1 MEIKIYK
8 YPKDTKDLLIRDF
21 DPNLI
26 GEAVSAISDII
37 NDIEENGDTALLKY
51 ERQFDCPSIESLKVT
66 EQEFEEAEAAV
77 SQELKDA
84 MKVAAD
90 NIRKFHAA
98 QLMEPI
104 EVETTPGVVCR
115 QKAVPLHSVGLYVP
129 GGRAPLFSTALMLAI
144 PARLAGCP
152 KIAICT
158 PPDKSGRVNP
168 TILVAARL
176 AGVTEVYKAGGA
188 QAIAAMAFG
197 TETIPKVNKIF
208 GPGNL

>member
-51 ERQFDCPSIESLKVT
+51 EHQFDCPSIESLKVT

-77 SQELKDA
+77 SQELKAA

-115 QKAVPLHSVGLYVP
+115 QKAVPLHLPTICAWRQAFVFNGADV
-129 GGRAPLFSTALMLAI
+129 AI
-144 PARLAGCP
+144 PARLP
-152 KIAICT
+152 WM
-158 PPDKSGRVNP
+158 
-168 TILVAARL
+168 LLRL
-176 AGVTEVYKAGGA
+176 HSHASRQE
-188 QAIAAMAFG
+188 
-197 TETIPKVNKIF
+197 
-208 GPGNL
+208 